1 MTTFTHLSLLEL
13 IEGASD
19 EEIEVLLPDVEY
31 ATDISN
37 WYAVDYG
44 PRRKRKRL
52 LRDAYLAMKR
62 GHGEAMRNKLLARLE
77 SAMLAGLTHGLKK
90 QPTRPRS
97 LRPGV

>member
-1 MTTFTHLSLLEL
+1 MTAFAHLSLLQL

-19 EEIEVLLPDVEY
+19 EEVEVLLPDVEY

-44 PRRKRKRL
+44 KRRKRKRL
-52 LRDAYLAMKR
+52 MRDAYLAMAR
-62 GHGEAMRNKLLARLE
+62 GHGEKMRNKLLERLE
-77 SAMLAGLTHGLKK
+77 AAMLAGLTHGHRSKS
-90 QPTRPRS
+90 RPRS